1 MKTLAVEK
9 KTPLNNLMFFMFNA
23 NWFPLSTPCY
33 RFKVTEVFDSMTKL
47 H

>member
-23 NWFPLSTPCY
+23 NWFPLSTPSY
-33 RFKVTEVFDSMTKL
+33 RFKVTEVFDSMTKV